1 MKELRI
7 KIGLV
12 NAQNMKKIATVLS
25 RRASCFLQK
34 YPFLLFRLAFQV

>member
-12 NAQNMKKIATVLS
+12 NGKKPTEEEKETL
-25 RRASCFLQK
+25 RGTMDQ
-34 YPFLLFRLAFQV
+34 